1 MFAFVAEGP
10 VVSLIV
16 RPVSGGSQLTVGV
29 KSGAD
34 VLWTTTREFEAGE
47 VAEDGK
53 VQSATVD
60 GSEVT
65 IGSRVKVAGAIA
77 FYDSKQA
84 KGQRNKAFNLTKVAV
99 LEAAAGDAVEAL
111 LGDLAF

>member
-1 MFAFVAEGP
+1 MFAFVAEGT

-16 RPVSGGSQLTVGV
+16 RAVGRGEQLTVGV
-29 KSGAD
+29 KSDAD
-34 VLWTTTREFEAGE
+34 VLWTTTMRFEAGE
-47 VAEDGK
+47 VAEGGK

-65 IGSRVKVAGAIA
+65 IGSRVKVAGVIA

-99 LEAAAGDAVEAL
+99 LEAAAGDAVDAL
-111 LGDLAF
+111 LSDLAF